1 MKTSPIEAS
10 TQNESLLDCRLPIST
25 SNHRNDPSS
34 SILNAYKLA
43 KYFIVFRNRKIDKN
57 KFRQFIL
64 FDHENPIE
72 GELFIV
78 TNKTTKNKIYRSER
92 AISHYVTSLYV
103 KNALGITI
111 YRNEKI
117 FFSIVKR
124 KVTKCWRN
132 FGVRVKIYWWVN
144 DINGARISSWI
155 EEFACY
161 LSSKIKQLKDPEA
174 LSWVSFKTTTQLAFA
189 DTKKAIEHMI
199 NFSISFIPPV
209 LPQNRI

>member
-34 SILNAYKLA
+34 NILNAYKLA
-43 KYFIVFRNRKIDKN
+43 KYFIVEKEKIDKN

-92 AISHYVTSLYV
+92 AISHYVTSLYA

-117 FFSIVKR
+117 FS
-124 KVTKCWRN
+124 
-132 FGVRVKIYWWVN
+132 
-144 DINGARISSWI
+144 
-155 EEFACY
+155 
-161 LSSKIKQLKDPEA
+161 Q
-174 LSWVSFKTTTQLAFA
+174 
-189 DTKKAIEHMI
+189 
-199 NFSISFIPPV
+199 
-209 LPQNRI
+209 